1 MSFYSL
7 KKMKLFAIVLLFAC
21 SLVVAQPPE
30 PLLSQRMAALQVWV
44 SRAASP
50 VLTGQAYSQYSDP
63 AIVTHT
69 VRDVGSF
76 GPGAFLAAEYDGTLF
91 VPGVYGVPSLILR
104 PTFDPST
111 LRWIDQDTV
120 QVDYVLNVSALYN
133 PTLQQYTAI
142 ANGLRFRDIF
152 VFVPNTSL
160 VKLDYGIQDPYGARV
175 FEADAAAISP
185 EQLCGLLFFACTRTP
200 EDYAAMGFT
209 DFPGCVAFASALIN
223 GPPSVCP
230 FPFKSNTTFCRILH
244 GISSIE
250 LPSVHC
256 PHVRPFDSMVCRDQ
270 CLPACNGCSANAH
283 CTAVFPNIF
292 TTQYKCTCND
302 GYTGD
307 GYTCTA
313 NTCTT
318 ANDCND
324 NPNQLTC
331 TNGICK
337 CRPSFTWNSTN
348 TQGDVCQCVDGRVYS
363 NGSNGPVCIP
373 TGRCIQDNQ
382 CQAQNPETVKCVQ
395 YEPVTQY
402 SPPFGA
408 CKCNYGYQGG
418 WEYPC
423 SCPAPKREVN
433 SISANGKI
441 CIAANECTEDRHCP
455 QPNGRCQAIAGAPVG
470 TCA

>member
-1 MSFYSL
+1 MGKSSNPRFIL
-7 KKMKLFAIVLLFAC
+7 LAVLCAAIVLVSSQA
-21 SLVVAQPPE
+21 PPE
-30 PLLSQRMAALQVWV
+30 PLLSQRMAALQTWV
-44 SRAASP
+44 GRAASP
-50 VLTGQAYSQYSDP
+50 VLTGQAYAQYSDP

-76 GPGAFLAAEYDGTLF
+76 GPGAFLAAEYDSVLF
-91 VPGVYGVPSLILR
+91 VPGVYGVPSLVLR

-111 LRWIDQDTV
+111 LRWLDQDTV

-175 FEADAAAISP
+175 FEADAAAVNP

-200 EDYAAMGFT
+200 EEYADMGFT
-209 DFPGCVAFASALIN
+209 DFASCVAFVTALN
-223 GPPSVCP
+223 AGPPSVCS
-230 FPFKSNTTFCRILH
+230 FPFKSNTTLCRLLH
-244 GISSIE
+244 GISSVQ

-256 PHVRPFDSMVCRDQ
+256 RHVRPLDSMVCREQ
-270 CLPACNGCSANAH
+270 CLPACNGCSPNAH
-283 CTAVFPNIF
+283 CTPVFPTIF
-292 TTQYKCTCND
+292 TLQYKCTCKE

-313 NTCTT
+313 NACAT
-318 ANDCND
+318 ATDCND
-324 NPNQLTC
+324 NPNQVACSSGL
-331 TNGICK
+331 CK

-348 TQGDVCQCVDGRVYS
+348 TQDVCQCIDGNVFS
-363 NGSNGPVCIP
+363 DGANGPVCIP
-373 TGRCIQDNQ
+373 TGRCLQDNH
-382 CQAQNPETVKCVQ
+382 CQVQNSETVKCTA

-402 SPPFGA
+402 SPPFKA
-408 CKCNYGYQGG
+408 CLCNYGYQGG

-423 SCPAPKREVN
+423 SCPAPKREVY
-433 SISANGKI
+433 SRAQQGKI
-441 CIAANECTEDRHCP
+441 CIAATECTEDRHCP
-455 QPNGRCQAIAGAPVG
+455 QPNGRCQTPAAGSSIG
-470 TCA
+470 LCA